1 MPYFL
6 HWISLTTLESL
17 EEIKQAVLA
26 SHKMHPRDFVK
37 AEALPSSEE
46 GLSFTMLI
54 TAGCPFFRPADGVAL
69 SRSGVS
75 NREFVGEITE
85 INGMFLSIT
94 VVWPV
99 NVDEGS
105 VKDIGNGTWCLHKF
119 PSLVGYKR
127 TTSALKAFQDMTS
140 CGQSIY
146 EEIVGTFCI
155 SAPASP
161 TAHDESG
168 NVEEGV
174 QEGNCYKNFLLFIL
188 VYILYILYLLRC
200 QHSKHRARPSVEFYL
215 AQRGSVTRIVL
226 F

>member
-1 MPYFL
+1 
-6 HWISLTTLESL
+6 
-17 EEIKQAVLA
+17 
-26 SHKMHPRDFVK
+26 MHPRDFVK
-37 AEALPSSEE
+37 AEALPSSAE

-54 TAGCPFFRPADGVAL
+54 AAGCPFFRPADGVAL

-127 TTSALKAFQDMTS
+127 TTSALKAFKDMTS

-146 EEIVGTFCI
+146 EEIVGTFCT
-155 SAPASP
+155 SSPASP
-161 TAHDESG
+161 TAHDETE
-168 NVEEGV
+168 NVEGGV
-174 QEGNCYKNFLLFIL
+174 QEGNCCKNFLLFIL
-188 VYILYILYLLRC
+188 VYILYIPYLL
-200 QHSKHRARPSVEFYL
+200 
-215 AQRGSVTRIVL
+215 
-226 F
+226 

>member
-1 MPYFL
+1 
-6 HWISLTTLESL
+6 
-17 EEIKQAVLA
+17 
-26 SHKMHPRDFVK
+26 MHPRDFVK

-54 TAGCPFFRPADGVAL
+54 TAGCTFFRPADGVAL

-85 INGMFLSIT
+85 INGMFLSVT

-105 VKDIGNGTWCLHKF
+105 MKDIGNGTWCLHKF

-127 TTSALKAFQDMTS
+127 TISALKAFQDMTS

-155 SAPASP
+155 SASASP
-161 TAHDESG
+161 TAHDGSG

-174 QEGNCYKNFLLFIL
+174 QEGNCHKNFLLFIL
-188 VYILYILYLLRC
+188 VYTPYTPYLL
-200 QHSKHRARPSVEFYL
+200 
-215 AQRGSVTRIVL
+215 
-226 F
+226 

>member
-37 AEALPSSEE
+37 AETLPSSEE

-140 CGQSIY
+140 CGQSVY

-155 SAPASP
+155 STPASP

-174 QEGNCYKNFLLFIL
+174 KEGNCYKNVLLFIL
-188 VYILYILYLLRC
+188 VYILYIRYLLRC
-200 QHSKHRARPSVEFYL
+200 QHSKHWARLSVEFYL

>member
-1 MPYFL
+1 
-6 HWISLTTLESL
+6 
-17 EEIKQAVLA
+17 
-26 SHKMHPRDFVK
+26 MHPRDFVK

-46 GLSFTMLI
+46 GLSFIMLI

-85 INGMFLSIT
+85 INGMFLSVT

-105 VKDIGNGTWCLHKF
+105 MKDIGNGTWCLHKF

-155 SAPASP
+155 IAPASP

-174 QEGNCYKNFLLFIL
+174 QEGNCSIIRTLFCLSWFTYYTYHTFFDANTPNTGHGRRLSFI
-188 VYILYILYLLRC
+188 
-200 QHSKHRARPSVEFYL
+200 
-215 AQRGSVTRIVL
+215 
-226 F
+226 